1 MPKTHK
7 ISRRKTHK
15 RKNNTKKQRGG
26 NVNMDFMKAIK
37 NADLEFVKTNIAR
50 IEDISFEDAEGNTPL
65 DNAINGYNSITHP
78 IADSD
83 TFKRFTDYQNII
95 TFLLSNEA
103 SGENIDLPNFD
114 FSNLNLENVNLQNS
128 NLRGSNMY
136 NSNLEGAQ
144 LQNANLSNVDLENAT
159 LELSNLTNTNFD
171 SANLNGTNFKNA
183 VIDGTI
189 FTNTI
194 MGQDGEYDE
203 DYEYEDGEPIDED
216 DSFIALLNN
225 PNRTSNIRLTTDLP
239 DEISDI
245 ENNENSDD
253 WMLDLID
260 TESDNDTNQNERLYQ
275 LLRRDKVTLQKYNE
289 NPFTGIE
296 LVKYDVI
303 QMEDINYCD
312 YIKNNVDNI
321 IILYDKQ
328 LSFINRTRI
337 KSTIDPKDE
346 LFDENKIVY
355 KCREVQR
362 AFVPHDNN
370 IISGPALN
378 MDVIAVHG
386 VMVPLEYLD
395 EIVNSDRQIFVIE
408 LVDNIV
414 EMPIASLNT
423 RMGGNVVGTNHCD
436 TNMKIRMGKLSYL
449 DINVLLEE
457 CSKKGGKK
465 RKTLRKKQT
474 KIKHTRKNRKSKKKS
489 IKK

>member
-7 ISRRKTHK
+7 ISRRKPHK
-15 RKNNTKKQRGG
+15 RKNSTKKQHGG
-26 NVNMDFMKAIK
+26 NFNMDFMKAIK

-50 IEDISFEDAEGNTPL
+50 IDDVSFEDADGNTPL
-65 DNAINGYNSITHP
+65 DNAINGYNSIAHP

-83 TFKRFTDYQNII
+83 IFKKFTDYHEII
-95 TFLLSNEA
+95 RILLTNGA
-103 SGENIDLPNFD
+103 SGENIELISFD
-114 FSNLNLENVNLQNS
+114 FSNMVLENVNLQNS

-159 LELSNLTNTNFD
+159 LELSNLTNTNLD
-171 SANLNGTNFKNA
+171 GANLNGTNFKDA

-189 FTNTI
+189 FTNTT
-194 MGQDGEYDE
+194 MEQDDE
-203 DYEYEDGEPIDED
+203 EYEYEDGEPVDED

-225 PNRTSNIRLTTDLP
+225 RNRRNNIQLTTDLDEDAFP

-260 TESDNDTNQNERLYQ
+260 TESDNATNQNERLYQ

-289 NPFTGIE
+289 NPFAGIE

-328 LSFINRTRI
+328 LTFINRARI

-370 IISGPALN
+370 IITGPALN

-386 VMVPLEYLD
+386 VIVPLEYLD

-408 LVDNIV
+408 PVDNIV

-465 RKTLRKKQT
+465 RKTVGK
-474 KIKHTRKNRKSKKKS
+474 KHTRKNRKSKKKS